1 MSDIDDIKAAVDEW
15 NNGLDGGDI
24 ERMIASCDSDVI
36 TCNNGQALTV
46 GTQAIRDK
54 YEPRIAAFDI
64 RSTYDYE
71 HIKIFGDFA
80 VVVGEF
86 GGEMT
91 DKATG
96 DTRGASGRLLI
107 GYRRNE
113 KGEWKMAL
121 DVDNNGA

>member
-1 MSDIDDIKAAVDEW
+1 MSDIDDIKAAVNEW

-24 ERMIASCDSDVI
+24 ERMIASCDNGVI

-54 YEPRIAAFDI
+54 YAPRIAAFDI
-64 RSTYDYE
+64 KSSYDYE
-71 HIKIFGDFA
+71 HIKVFGDFA

-96 DTRGASGRLLI
+96 ETRTAGGRLLI

-113 KGEWKMAL
+113 EGEWKMAL
-121 DVDNNGA
+121 DVDNNDA

>member
-1 MSDIDDIKAAVDEW
+1 MSDIDDIKAAVNEW

-24 ERMIASCDSDVI
+24 ERMIASCDNGVI

-54 YEPRIAAFDI
+54 YAPRIAAFDI
-64 RSTYDYE
+64 KSSYDYE
-71 HIKIFGDFA
+71 HIKVFGDFA

-96 DTRGASGRLLI
+96 ETRTAGGRLLI

-113 KGEWKMAL
+113 EGEWKMAL